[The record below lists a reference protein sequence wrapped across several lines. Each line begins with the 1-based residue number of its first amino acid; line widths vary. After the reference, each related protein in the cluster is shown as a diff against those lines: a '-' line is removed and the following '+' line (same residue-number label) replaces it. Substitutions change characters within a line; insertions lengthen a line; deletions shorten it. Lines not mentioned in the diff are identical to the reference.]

1 MAPHYPPLMLVD
13 GYNVIGLWHSLQSV
27 RDTLGFE
34 AAREQL
40 IETVYNYSAFRGY
53 RTTLVFDAY
62 IQPTPSRLE
71 KLSPNLSLYFTEFRE
86 TADTYIEKTCGQ
98 YYRDPMRHVKR
109 LIVVTSDRAQQL
121 TSVGFGAEWMSA
133 QLFEAEVNQSL
144 TAVRQR
150 LKQKTTNHRRTIG
163 NRIDPK
169 TRDQL
174 SQWRNRLG

>member
-27 RDTLGFE
+27 RDTIGFE

-62 IQPTPSRLE
+62 VQPTPSRME
-71 KLSPNLSLYFTEFRE
+71 KISPNLSLYFTEFRE
-86 TADTYIEKTCGQ
+86 TADTYIEKICGQ
-98 YYRDPMRHVKR
+98 YYRDPLRHLKR

-133 QLFEAEVNQSL
+133 QLFETEVSHSL

-150 LKQKTTNHRRTIG
+150 LKQKAGNHRRTIA